1 MEKAKLEFLVE
12 ASKVLNSALDVNALL
27 SLVYDLIVTA
37 VNCETCS
44 LGILNENASQLEVLM
59 GFGRTGSAVKGIFLP
74 ANSGVMGKV
83 IQTGS
88 VVVMNH
94 PVQLA
99 RHRDN
104 LDISFSY
111 PKLSSIGVPLRRG
124 GKIIGALEAINKQDG
139 KFTLKDRQ
147 ILVSLADQ
155 IAIALDNAALYQRV
169 KREIKERELLYEVSK
184 RISSS
189 LDLNEVMGLILD
201 SLREVVRYD
210 AAGIYLVDPEA
221 SHIVALTTRGYDPE
235 AEKRVEL
242 KFGEGI
248 VGWVAKNQDSVIVPD
263 VSRDERYLAVR
274 ESTQSEIVV
283 PLMVGDKIVGI
294 INLESDRLDAFT
306 NEHLNLIKTFGS
318 QAAISIERAKLHAD
332 QIEKERLESEIQL
345 ARRIQQSFLPQSLPS
360 IDGFQLSAINI
371 PSEEVGGDYY
381 DVIYITEGQWGFVIA
396 DVFGK
401 GIPASLV
408 MASFRASLLAEIRNN
423 YSISTVLS
431 KVNRLIWESVEP
443 ERCVTACYGVL
454 DVKERVFTYS
464 NAGHTYPIVF
474 AKGGIKRLSKGG
486 ILLGAFEEATYEED
500 RLHLSSGDVVVFYT
514 DGVTESEDQ
523 EGEPFGEARLLEVV
537 ESSAALKADEM
548 AKAIYSAVWNHSRGK
563 LLDDLTLLV
572 IKVK

>member
-12 ASKVLNSALDVNALL
+12 ASKVLNSALDVNVLL
-27 SLVYDLIVTA
+27 SLVYDLIVAA

-44 LGILNENASQLEVLM
+44 LGVLSEKGDKIEVLM

-74 ANSGVMGKV
+74 PNTGVMGKV
-83 IQTGS
+83 IQTGKAI
-88 VVVMNH
+88 VINH
-94 PVQLA
+94 VDQLA
-99 RHRDN
+99 RHRDI

-111 PKLSSIGVPLRRG
+111 PKYNSLGVPLRRG
-124 GKIIGALEAINKQDG
+124 GKIIGALEAINKEDG
-139 KFTLKDRQ
+139 RFTAKDRRM
-147 ILVSLADQ
+147 LSSLADQ

-210 AAGIYLVDPEA
+210 AGGIYLVDPEA

-235 AEKRVEL
+235 AERRVEL

-248 VGWVAKNQDSVIVPD
+248 VGWVAKHQDAVIVPD

-274 ESTQSEIVV
+274 ESTQSEVVV
-283 PLMVGDKIVGI
+283 PLMAGERIVGI

-306 NEHLNLIKTFGS
+306 EEHVNLIKTFGS

-345 ARRIQQSFLPQSLPS
+345 ARRIQQSFLPQRLPL
-360 IDGFQLSAINI
+360 IDGFELSAINI

-381 DVIYITEGQWGFVIA
+381 DVIAISEGQWGLVIA

-423 YSISTVLS
+423 YSISTILS

-443 ERCVTACYGVL
+443 EKCVTACYGVL
-454 DVKERVFTYS
+454 DSKERVFTYS

-474 AKGGIKRLSKGG
+474 GKDGIRRLSKGG
-486 ILLGAFEEATYEED
+486 LLLGAFEEAQYEEE
-500 RLHLSSGDVVVFYT
+500 RIHLSSGDVIVLFT
-514 DGVTESEDQ
+514 DGVTESED
-523 EGEPFGEARLLEVV
+523 EKGEPFGETRLLEVIR
-537 ESSAALKADEM
+537 SSAQLGSDQIAD
-548 AKAIYSAVWNHSRGK
+548 AIYRAVWEYSKGR

-572 IKVK
+572 LKAK

>member
-1 MEKAKLEFLVE
+1 
-12 ASKVLNSALDVNALL
+12 SKVLNSALDVNVLL
-27 SLVYDLIVTA
+27 SLVYDLIVAA

-44 LGILNENASQLEVLM
+44 LGLLDEKGNKINVLM
-59 GFGRTGSAVKGIFLP
+59 GFGRTGSAVKGISLP
-74 ANSGVMGKV
+74 TNQGVMGRV
-83 IQTGS
+83 IQSGS
-88 VVVMNH
+88 VILINN
-94 PVQLA
+94 PKRLA
-99 RHRDN
+99 RHRDI

-111 PKLSSIGVPLRRG
+111 TKLNSLGVPLKRG
-124 GKIIGALEAINKQDG
+124 GKIIGALEAINKEGG
-139 KFTLKDRQ
+139 KFTSKDRRM
-147 ILVSLADQ
+147 LASLADQ

-201 SLREVVRYD
+201 SLQEVVRYD
-210 AAGIYLVDPEA
+210 AGGIYLVDPD
-221 SHIVALTTRGYDPE
+221 SSQIVAVTTRGYDPE

-248 VGWVAKNQDSVIVPD
+248 VGWVANNQNPVIVPN

-274 ESTQSEIVV
+274 ESTQSEVVV
-283 PLMVGDKIVGI
+283 PLMVGDRIVGI

-306 NEHLNLIKTFGS
+306 DEHVNLIKTFGS

-345 ARRIQQSFLPQSLPS
+345 ARQIQQSFLPQRLPS
-360 IDGFQLSAINI
+360 IDGFELSAINI
-371 PSEEVGGDYY
+371 SSEEVGGDYY
-381 DVIYITEGQWGFVIA
+381 DVIAISEGQWGLVIA

-423 YSISTVLS
+423 YSISTIVS

-454 DVKERVFTYS
+454 DAKERVLTYS

-474 AKGGIKRLSKGG
+474 GKDGVKRLFKGGM
-486 ILLGAFEEATYEED
+486 LLGAFEDAKYEEE
-500 RLHLSSGDVVVFYT
+500 RVHLSSGDVVVFFT
-514 DGVTESEDQ
+514 DGVTESED
-523 EGEPFGEARLLEVV
+523 EKGEPFGETRLLEVIK
-537 ESSAALKADEM
+537 SSASLDGDKVAD
-548 AKAIYSAVWNHSRGK
+548 AIYRAVWEYSNGK

-572 IKVK
+572 LKAK